1 MKLLIILMAIA
12 VGCYSCATTIHPIVT
27 EENIIVDERLYGTW
41 KKDTTTVMIEN
52 YLKSPLNTLN
62 ELGEHEKLEK
72 PKTAENKRL
81 AAFAAKVYM
90 ISYWNEGYRYLLSGQ
105 LTKINGQL
113 YMDLVPE
120 DIKSELEV
128 HGSYN
133 YEKGHLIAKVDVVN
147 NGLKFRFMDG
157 QKIKELVLS
166 GKLKLKHEHEKFFDT
181 FVITASTRELRL
193 FLEKY
198 GNDQSLYPA
207 DNVVS
212 LTK

>member
-1 MKLLIILMAIA
+1 MSIA

-27 EENIIVDERLYGTW
+27 EENIIIDERLYGNW
-41 KKDTTTVMIEN
+41 KTDTTTVLIEN
-52 YLKSPLNTLN
+52 YLESPLKVSAP
-62 ELGEHEKLEK
+62 GESDRLKE
-72 PKTAENKRL
+72 PKTPEEKRL
-81 AAFAAKVYM
+81 AAFASKVYM
-90 ISYWNEGYRYLLSGQ
+90 VSYHNKGFQYTLSGQ

-120 DIKSELEV
+120 DIKSQEDVL
-128 HGSYN
+128 GSYN
-133 YEKGHLIAKVDVVN
+133 YEKGHLIAKVDVIN
-147 NGLKFRFMDG
+147 NGLKFQYMDG

-166 GKLKLKHEHEKFFDT
+166 GRVKLKHEYEKLFDT

-198 GNDQSLYPA
+198 GNDRSSYPA